1 MNYESKV
8 TWKTC
13 TDYLRCNPNFYGKA
27 RYDFVIVDTAPGII
41 FAQLLSMFLCVVDN
55 KVYPLALI
63 HPYDAGIQGPRR
75 RKDKEL
81 ELLRVRVKPRVEA
94 EFISLHSV
102 IRGALLIQDFDSDSD
117 YFVVDTV
124 DTDMFLRLRSKTIS

>member
-1 MNYESKV
+1 
-8 TWKTC
+8 
-13 TDYLRCNPNFYGKA
+13 
-27 RYDFVIVDTAPGII
+27 
-41 FAQLLSMFLCVVDN
+41 MFLCVVDS

-63 HPYDAGIQGPRR
+63 HPYDAGIQGPRC
-75 RKDKEL
+75 RKDKDL
-81 ELLRVRVKPRVEA
+81 ELLRVRVRPRVQA

-124 DTDMFLRLRSKTIS
+124 DTDMFLRLRSKTSVL